1 MTGRAGQAG
10 RPGRAGRPSFT
21 DVLGQRLL
29 VCDGAMGTMLHAAG
43 CALDRALPE
52 VSLSDPK
59 LVAAI
64 HESYISAGADVI
76 QTNTFGAN
84 RLWLAG
90 HGYPDQVEEIN
101 RAAVEIAREAAGAG
115 PNAAQAVSWR
125 RGPASHRAEWRASGT
140 TKRSAREGGHDASER
155 SGREVFVAGS
165 VSPAVTARQRRQ
177 VGAAER
183 QEVLAEQIRSLAAA
197 GVDLLI
203 LETYGYL
210 DELAEAVTVASGVC
224 DVPIVAQATF
234 ADDGR
239 TLGGETPHEVASVL
253 GELPVVMLGT
263 NCTIGPQRMLAVV
276 ESLVRYAALPVS
288 AQPNAGQPRKVGH
301 RRFEF
306 SIDPS
311 YFARY
316 LRRFAEAG
324 AAMVGGCCGTTP
336 THIEAAVADVSG
348 LPVPGMRVSTRPRSP
363 RPGPGQAGPGEP
375 GPGEGTGGASTA
387 TGLLAARLATRD
399 FVVAAE
405 IPAPDG
411 SAAVGGTAT
420 ETVTALREQ
429 GLDLFAVTS
438 PENPRAH
445 RDSLGMAVH
454 LQAHGGV
461 ETIVTMTT
469 WDKTIMTLQADLL
482 GAHALGIRS
491 VICETG
497 NPPVLGDYPAVDG
510 IWEVDSLGLV
520 ALLAGLNAGRDLD
533 GLPLTTKTSFCIG
546 ARVNPGAPDA
556 GAEFE
561 RAGAELAAGA
571 HFLVTRP
578 LYELDSLRQ
587 LTAVLA
593 GTRVPV
599 LACIAP
605 LRSFEEADYLAHE
618 VPEVSMPAATLRAM
632 ERAGRA
638 AARAT
643 GLHLAADL
651 LAEARPLVDGVVLTV
666 PEGDAAALGP
676 LLAVLA

>member
-1 MTGRAGQAG
+1 MTGL
-10 RPGRAGRPSFT
+10 T
-21 DVLGQRLL
+21 DLLGQRLL

-64 HESYISAGADVI
+64 HESYVSAGADVI

-101 RAAVEIAREAAGAG
+101 RAAVAIAREM
-115 PNAAQAVSWR
+115 
-125 RGPASHRAEWRASGT
+125 
-140 TKRSAREGGHDASER
+140 SER
-155 SGREVFVAGS
+155 SGRQVFVAGS

-177 VGAAER
+177 AGAADR
-183 QEVLAEQIRSLAAA
+183 KDVLAEQVGALAAA

-203 LETYGYL
+203 LETFGYL
-210 DELAEAVTVASGVC
+210 DELAEAVAVASEVC
-224 DVPIVAQATF
+224 GAPIVAQATF

-253 GELPVVMLGT
+253 SELPIVMLGT
-263 NCTIGPQRMLAVV
+263 NCTTGPQRMLSVV
-276 ESLVRYAALPVS
+276 ESLVRYSALPVS

-301 RRFEF
+301 RRIEF

-336 THIEAAVADVSG
+336 THIEAAAANVSD
-348 LPVPGMRVSTRPRSP
+348 LPAPGPRAGARSRSP
-363 RPGPGQAGPGEP
+363 RRVSGQAGE
-375 GPGEGTGGASTA
+375 A
-387 TGLLAARLATRD
+387 TGILATRLAAGD

-411 SAAVGGTAT
+411 GAAGPPA
-420 ETVTALREQ
+420 ETVTTLRGR

-445 RDSLGMAVH
+445 RDSLGMAVQ

-510 IWEVDSLGLV
+510 IWEVDSLSLV

-533 GLPLTTKTSFCIG
+533 GLPLTTTTSFCIG
-546 ARVNPGAPDA
+546 TRVNPGAQDPA
-556 GAEFE
+556 AEIE
-561 RAGAELAAGA
+561 RARGEVAAGA

-578 LYELDSLRQ
+578 LYGLAGLRHMI
-587 LTAVLA
+587 AALA
-593 GTRVPV
+593 GTKVPV
-599 LACIAP
+599 LLSVAP

-618 VPEVSMPAATLRAM
+618 VPEVTMPAATLRAM
-632 ERAGRA
+632 ERAGPA

-643 GLHLAADL
+643 GLGLAADL
-651 LAEARPLVDGVVLTV
+651 LREARPLVEGVLLTA
-666 PEGDAAALGP
+666 PEGDAATLGP
-676 LLAVLA
+676 LLAALA

>member
-1 MTGRAGQAG
+1 MTGGAR
-10 RPGRAGRPSFT
+10 FT
-21 DVLGQRLL
+21 DALGQRLI

-101 RAAVEIAREAAGAG
+101 RAAVGIAREM
-115 PNAAQAVSWR
+115 
-125 RGPASHRAEWRASGT
+125 
-140 TKRSAREGGHDASER
+140 SER
-155 SGREVFVAGS
+155 SGREIFVAGS

-183 QEVLAEQIRSLAAA
+183 QDVIAEQIRSLAA
-197 GVDLLI
+197 GVDLII
-203 LETYGYL
+203 LETFGYL
-210 DELAEAVTVASGVC
+210 DELAEAVTAASGVC
-224 DVPIVAQATF
+224 DLPIVAQATF

-239 TLGGETPHEVASVL
+239 TLGGETPHEVATVL
-253 GELPVVMLGT
+253 GELPIVMLGT

-276 ESLVRYAALPVS
+276 ESLVRYSTLPVS

-306 SIDPS
+306 SIDAT

-336 THIEAAVADVSG
+336 THIEAAAANVSD
-348 LPVPGMRVSTRPRSP
+348 LPVPGPRASTRPRPP
-363 RPGPGQAGPGEP
+363 RPARAAPGA
-375 GPGEGTGGASTA
+375 GGASTG
-387 TGLLAARLATRD
+387 TGILAGRLAARD

-411 SAAVGGTAT
+411 GAIPA
-420 ETVTALREQ
+420 ETVTALRGQ
-429 GLDLFAVTS
+429 GLDLFTVTS

-445 RDSLGMAVH
+445 RDSLGMAVQ
-454 LQAHGGV
+454 LQAQGGV

-497 NPPVLGDYPAVDG
+497 SPPVLGDYPAVDG
-510 IWEVDSLGLV
+510 IWEVDSPGLV

-546 ARVNPGAPDA
+546 SRVNPGAPDA
-556 GAEFE
+556 GAELE
-561 RAGAELAAGA
+561 RVRAEVEAGA

-578 LYELDSLRQ
+578 LYELDSLRHM
-587 LTAVLA
+587 TAALGA
-593 GTRVPV
+593 DGAKGAQVPV
-599 LACIAP
+599 LACITP

-618 VPEVSMPAATLRAM
+618 VPDVTMPVATLRAM
-632 ERAGRA
+632 ERAGQA

-643 GLHLAADL
+643 GLRLAADL
-651 LAEARPLVDGVVLTV
+651 LAEARPLVGGVVLTIH
-666 PEGDAAALGP
+666 EGDVAALGP

>member
-1 MTGRAGQAG
+1 MTGRMG
-10 RPGRAGRPSFT
+10 FT
-21 DVLGQRLL
+21 DALGQRLI

-52 VSLSDPK
+52 VNLSDPK

-101 RAAVEIAREAAGAG
+101 RAAVGIAREM
-115 PNAAQAVSWR
+115 
-125 RGPASHRAEWRASGT
+125 
-140 TKRSAREGGHDASER
+140 SER

-183 QEVLAEQIRSLAAA
+183 QDVIAEQIRSLAAA
-197 GVDLLI
+197 GIDLII
-203 LETYGYL
+203 LETFGYL
-210 DELAEAVTVASGVC
+210 DELAEAVTAASGAC
-224 DVPIVAQATF
+224 DLPIVAQATF

-239 TLGGETPHEVASVL
+239 TLGGETPHEVATVL
-253 GELPVVMLGT
+253 GGLPIVMLGT

-276 ESLVRYAALPVS
+276 ESLVRYSTLPVS

-306 SIDPS
+306 SIDAT

-336 THIEAAVADVSG
+336 THIEAAAANVAD
-348 LPVPGMRVSTRPRSP
+348 LPVPGPRASTRPRPP
-363 RPGPGQAGPGEP
+363 RLAQAGPGEA
-375 GPGEGTGGASTA
+375 GAGEAGAGGAGAGGAGAGGASTG
-387 TGLLAARLATRD
+387 TGILAARLAARD

-411 SAAVGGTAT
+411 GAIPA
-420 ETVTALREQ
+420 ETVTALRGQ
-429 GLDLFAVTS
+429 GLDLLTVTS

-445 RDSLGMAVH
+445 RDSLGMAVQ
-454 LQAHGGV
+454 LQAQGGV

-497 NPPVLGDYPAVDG
+497 SPPVLGDYPAVDG

-546 ARVNPGAPDA
+546 SRVNPGAPDA
-556 GAEFE
+556 GAELE
-561 RAGAELAAGA
+561 RARAEVAAGA

-578 LYELDSLRQ
+578 LYELDSLRRM
-587 LTAVLA
+587 TFP
-593 GTRVPV
+593 VPV
-599 LACIAP
+599 LACITP

-618 VPEVSMPAATLRAM
+618 VPDVTVPAATLRAM
-632 ERAGRA
+632 EGAGQA

-643 GLHLAADL
+643 GLRLAADL
-651 LAEARPLVDGVVLTV
+651 LAEARPLADGVVLTM
-666 PEGDAAALGP
+666 PGGDAATLGP

>member
-1 MTGRAGQAG
+1 MTGGAR
-10 RPGRAGRPSFT
+10 FT
-21 DVLGQRLL
+21 GALGQRLI

-52 VSLSDPK
+52 VNLSDPK

-101 RAAVEIAREAAGAG
+101 RAAVGIAREM
-115 PNAAQAVSWR
+115 
-125 RGPASHRAEWRASGT
+125 
-140 TKRSAREGGHDASER
+140 SER

-183 QEVLAEQIRSLAAA
+183 QDVIAEQIRSLAA
-197 GVDLLI
+197 GVDLII
-203 LETYGYL
+203 LETFGYL
-210 DELAEAVTVASGVC
+210 DELAEAVTAASGVC
-224 DVPIVAQATF
+224 DLPIVAQATF

-239 TLGGETPHEVASVL
+239 TLGGETPHEVATVL
-253 GELPVVMLGT
+253 GELPIVMLGT

-276 ESLVRYAALPVS
+276 ESLVRYSALPVS

-306 SIDPS
+306 SIDAT

-336 THIEAAVADVSG
+336 THIEAAAANVSD
-348 LPVPGMRVSTRPRSP
+348 LPVPGPRASTRPRPP
-363 RPGPGQAGPGEP
+363 RPARAGPG
-375 GPGEGTGGASTA
+375 GAGAGGASTG
-387 TGLLAARLATRD
+387 TGILAARLAARD

-411 SAAVGGTAT
+411 GAIPA
-420 ETVTALREQ
+420 ETVTALRGQ
-429 GLDLFAVTS
+429 GLDLFTVTS

-445 RDSLGMAVH
+445 RDSLGMAVQ
-454 LQAHGGV
+454 LQAQGGA

-497 NPPVLGDYPAVDG
+497 SPPVLGDYPAVDG
-510 IWEVDSLGLV
+510 IWEVDSPGLV

-546 ARVNPGAPDA
+546 SRVNPGAPDA
-556 GAEFE
+556 GAELE
-561 RAGAELAAGA
+561 RVRAEAAAGA

-578 LYELDSLRQ
+578 LYELDSLRHM
-587 LTAVLA
+587 TAALGA
-593 GTRVPV
+593 GGAQGARVPV
-599 LACIAP
+599 LACFTP

-618 VPEVSMPAATLRAM
+618 VPDVNMPAATLRAM
-632 ERAGRA
+632 ECAGQA

-643 GLHLAADL
+643 GLRLAADL
-651 LAEARPLVDGVVLTV
+651 LAEARPLVGGVVLTIH
-666 PEGDAAALGP
+666 EGDVAALGP

>member
-1 MTGRAGQAG
+1 MTGLAG
-10 RPGRAGRPSFT
+10 FT

-59 LVAAI
+59 LVATI
-64 HESYISAGADVI
+64 HESYVSAGADVI

-90 HGYPDQVEEIN
+90 HGYADQVEEIN
-101 RAAVEIAREAAGAG
+101 RAAAGIAREM
-115 PNAAQAVSWR
+115 
-125 RGPASHRAEWRASGT
+125 
-140 TKRSAREGGHDASER
+140 SER
-155 SGREVFVAGS
+155 SGRGVFVAGS
-165 VSPAVTARQRRQ
+165 VSPAVRARQRRQ

-183 QEVLAEQIRSLAAA
+183 QDVIAEQVSALAAA

-203 LETYGYL
+203 LETFGYL
-210 DELAEAVTVASGVC
+210 DELAEAVAVAGDVC
-224 DVPIVAQATF
+224 DLPVVAQATF
-234 ADDGR
+234 AEDGR

-253 GELPVVMLGT
+253 GELPVVMLGA
-263 NCTIGPQRMLAVV
+263 NCTTGPQRMLGVV
-276 ESLVRYAALPVS
+276 ESLVRYSALPVS

-306 SIDPS
+306 SIDAT

-336 THIEAAVADVSG
+336 THIEAAVANVSD
-348 LPVPGMRVSTRPRSP
+348 LPVPGVRAGARPRSA
-363 RPGPGQAGPGEP
+363 QAGPGQP
-375 GPGEGTGGASTA
+375 GRGETGAGEASMGTGI
-387 TGLLAARLATRD
+387 LAARLAAGD

-411 SAAVGGTAT
+411 GTIPA
-420 ETVTALREQ
+420 ETVTTLRAH

-445 RDSLGMAVH
+445 RDSLGMSVQ
-454 LQAHGGV
+454 LQAQGGA

-497 NPPVLGDYPAVDG
+497 SPPVLGDYPAVDG

-533 GLPLTTKTSFCIG
+533 GLPLATTTSFCIG
-546 ARVNPGAPDA
+546 SRVSPGAPDA
-556 GAEFE
+556 GAELE
-561 RAGAELAAGA
+561 RVRAEVAAGA
-571 HFLVTRP
+571 HFLITRP

-587 LTAVLA
+587 MTAALA
-593 GTRVPV
+593 ADGAKGTRVPV
-599 LACIAP
+599 LASVAP
-605 LRSFEEADYLAHE
+605 LRSFEDADYLAHE
-618 VPEVSMPAATLRAM
+618 VPEVHIPPATLRAM
-632 ERAGRA
+632 ERAGPA

-643 GLHLAADL
+643 GLRLAADL
-651 LAEARPLVDGVVLTV
+651 LAQARPLVDGVVLTT
-666 PEGDAAALGP
+666 PEGDVAALGP
-676 LLAVLA
+676 LLAALG

>member
-1 MTGRAGQAG
+1 MTGRA
-10 RPGRAGRPSFT
+10 RFT
-21 DVLGQRLL
+21 DVLGQRLI

-64 HESYISAGADVI
+64 HESYVSAGADVI

-101 RAAVEIAREAAGAG
+101 RAAAGIAREM
-115 PNAAQAVSWR
+115 
-125 RGPASHRAEWRASGT
+125 
-140 TKRSAREGGHDASER
+140 SER

-183 QEVLAEQIRSLAAA
+183 QDVLAEQVGALAAA
-197 GVDLLI
+197 GVDLII
-203 LETYGYL
+203 LETFGYL
-210 DELAEAVTVASGVC
+210 DELAEAVAVASGAC
-224 DVPIVAQATF
+224 DLPIVAQATF

-239 TLGGETPHEVASVL
+239 TLGGETPHEVATVL

-276 ESLVRYAALPVS
+276 ESLVQYSALPVS

-306 SIDPS
+306 SIDAT

-336 THIEAAVADVSG
+336 THIEAAAANLSD
-348 LPVPGMRVSTRPRSP
+348 LPVPGPRASTRPRPP
-363 RPGPGQAGPGEP
+363 RPATGRAAPGEA
-375 GPGEGTGGASTA
+375 GTGGVSTG
-387 TGLLAARLATRD
+387 TGILAARLAARD

-411 SAAVGGTAT
+411 GAIPA
-420 ETVTALREQ
+420 ETVTALRGQ
-429 GLDLFAVTS
+429 GLDLFTVTS

-445 RDSLGMAVH
+445 RDSLGMAVQ
-454 LQAHGGV
+454 LQAQGGV

-497 NPPVLGDYPAVDG
+497 SPPVLGDYPAVDG

-546 ARVNPGAPDA
+546 SRVNPGAPDA
-556 GAEFE
+556 
-561 RAGAELAAGA
+561 RAELERVRAEVAAGA
-571 HFLVTRP
+571 HFLITRP
-578 LYELDSLRQ
+578 LYELDSLRRM
-587 LTAVLA
+587 TAEA
-593 GTRVPV
+593 RVPV
-599 LACIAP
+599 LACITP

-618 VPEVSMPAATLRAM
+618 VPDVNVPAATLRAM
-632 ERAGRA
+632 ERAGPA

-643 GLHLAADL
+643 GLRLAADL
-651 LAEARPLVDGVVLTV
+651 LAEARPLAGGVVLTT
-666 PEGDAAALGP
+666 PEGDAAALAP

>member
-1 MTGRAGQAG
+1 MTGRA
-10 RPGRAGRPSFT
+10 RFT
-21 DVLGQRLL
+21 DVLGQRLI

-43 CALDRALPE
+43 SALDRALPE

-64 HESYISAGADVI
+64 HESYVSAGADVI

-101 RAAVEIAREAAGAG
+101 RAAVGIAREM
-115 PNAAQAVSWR
+115 
-125 RGPASHRAEWRASGT
+125 
-140 TKRSAREGGHDASER
+140 SER

-183 QEVLAEQIRSLAAA
+183 RDVLAEQVGALAAA
-197 GVDLLI
+197 GVDLII
-203 LETYGYL
+203 LETFGYL
-210 DELAEAVTVASGVC
+210 DELAEAVAAASGVC
-224 DVPIVAQATF
+224 DLPIVAQATF

-276 ESLVRYAALPVS
+276 ESLVRYSTVPVS

-306 SIDPS
+306 SIDAS

-336 THIEAAVADVSG
+336 THVEAAAANLSD
-348 LPVPGMRVSTRPRSP
+348 LPVPGPRASTRPRP
-363 RPGPGQAGPGEP
+363 ARAARTGPGEAGAAGPGT
-375 GPGEGTGGASTA
+375 GTGI
-387 TGLLAARLATRD
+387 LAARLAARD
-399 FVVAAE
+399 FVVAAG

-411 SAAVGGTAT
+411 GAIPA
-420 ETVTALREQ
+420 ETVTALLGQ
-429 GLDLFAVTS
+429 GLDLFTVTS

-445 RDSLGMAVH
+445 RDSVGMAVQ
-454 LQAHGGV
+454 LQAQGGV

-497 NPPVLGDYPAVDG
+497 SPPVLGDYPAVDG

-546 ARVNPGAPDA
+546 SRVNPGAPDA
-556 GAEFE
+556 GAELDRV
-561 RAGAELAAGA
+561 RAEVAAGA

-578 LYELDSLRQ
+578 LYELDSLRRM
-587 LTAVLA
+587 TAGV
-593 GTRVPV
+593 RVPV
-599 LACIAP
+599 LACITP

-618 VPEVSMPAATLRAM
+618 VPDVNVPAGMLRAM
-632 ERAGRA
+632 ERAGPA

-643 GLHLAADL
+643 GLRLAADL
-651 LAEARPLVDGVVLTV
+651 LAEARPLADGVVLTT
-666 PEGDAAALGP
+666 PEGDAAALVP

>member
-1 MTGRAGQAG
+1 MTGRMG
-10 RPGRAGRPSFT
+10 FT
-21 DVLGQRLL
+21 DALGQRLI

-52 VSLSDPK
+52 VNLSDPK

-101 RAAVEIAREAAGAG
+101 RAAVGIAREM
-115 PNAAQAVSWR
+115 
-125 RGPASHRAEWRASGT
+125 
-140 TKRSAREGGHDASER
+140 SER

-183 QEVLAEQIRSLAAA
+183 QDVIAEQIRSLAAA
-197 GVDLLI
+197 GIDLII
-203 LETYGYL
+203 LETFGYL
-210 DELAEAVTVASGVC
+210 DELAEAVTAASGAC
-224 DVPIVAQATF
+224 DLPIVAQATF

-239 TLGGETPHEVASVL
+239 TLGGETPHEVATVL
-253 GELPVVMLGT
+253 GGLPIVMLGT

-276 ESLVRYAALPVS
+276 ESLVRYSTLPVS

-306 SIDPS
+306 SIDAT

-336 THIEAAVADVSG
+336 THIEAAAANVAD
-348 LPVPGMRVSTRPRSP
+348 LPVPGPRASTRPRPP
-363 RPGPGQAGPGEP
+363 RLAQAGPGEA
-375 GPGEGTGGASTA
+375 GAGEAGAGGAGAGGASTG
-387 TGLLAARLATRD
+387 TGILAARLAARD

-411 SAAVGGTAT
+411 GAIPA
-420 ETVTALREQ
+420 ETVTALRGQ
-429 GLDLFAVTS
+429 GLDLLTVTS

-445 RDSLGMAVH
+445 RDSLGMAVQ
-454 LQAHGGV
+454 LQAQGGV

-497 NPPVLGDYPAVDG
+497 SPPVLGDYPAVDG

-533 GLPLTTKTSFCIG
+533 GLPLTMKTSFCIG
-546 ARVNPGAPDA
+546 SRVNPGAPDA
-556 GAEFE
+556 GAELE
-561 RAGAELAAGA
+561 RARAEVAAGA

-578 LYELDSLRQ
+578 LYELDSLRRM
-587 LTAVLA
+587 TFP
-593 GTRVPV
+593 VPV
-599 LACIAP
+599 LACITP

-618 VPEVSMPAATLRAM
+618 VPDVTVPAATLRAM
-632 ERAGRA
+632 EGAGQA

-643 GLHLAADL
+643 GLRLAADL
-651 LAEARPLVDGVVLTV
+651 LAEARPLADGVVLTM
-666 PEGDAAALGP
+666 PGGDAATLGP

>member
-1 MTGRAGQAG
+1 MTGRA
-10 RPGRAGRPSFT
+10 RFT
-21 DVLGQRLL
+21 DLLGQRLI

-52 VSLSDPK
+52 VNLSDPK

-64 HESYISAGADVI
+64 HESYVSAGADVI

-101 RAAVEIAREAAGAG
+101 RAAVGIAREM
-115 PNAAQAVSWR
+115 
-125 RGPASHRAEWRASGT
+125 
-140 TKRSAREGGHDASER
+140 SER

-183 QEVLAEQIRSLAAA
+183 KDVLAEQIRSLAAA

-203 LETYGYL
+203 LETFGYL
-210 DELAEAVTVASGVC
+210 DELAEAVTVAAGAC

-253 GELPVVMLGT
+253 GGLPVVMLGT
-263 NCTIGPQRMLAVV
+263 NCTIGPQRMLAVM
-276 ESLVRYAALPVS
+276 ESLVRYSALPVS

-306 SIDPS
+306 SIDAT

-336 THIEAAVADVSG
+336 THIEAAAANVSD
-348 LPVPGMRVSTRPRSP
+348 LPVPGPPAGARPRSS
-363 RPGPGQAGPGEP
+363 RTARAGPRGAGAGEA
-375 GPGEGTGGASTA
+375 GTG
-387 TGLLAARLATRD
+387 TGILAARLAARD

-411 SAAVGGTAT
+411 GAIPAETA
-420 ETVTALREQ
+420 TALRGR
-429 GLDLFAVTS
+429 GLDLFTVTS

-445 RDSLGMAVH
+445 RDSLGMAVQ
-454 LQAHGGV
+454 LQAQGGV

-491 VICETG
+491 IICETG
-497 NPPVLGDYPAVDG
+497 SPPVLGDYPAVDG

-520 ALLAGLNAGRDLD
+520 ALLAGLNTGRDLD

-546 ARVNPGAPDA
+546 TRVNAGAPDA
-556 GAEFE
+556 AAETE
-561 RAGAELAAGA
+561 RVRAEVTAGA

-578 LYELDSLRQ
+578 LYEVDSLRRM
-587 LTAVLA
+587 TAVLA
-593 GTRVPV
+593 DTRVPV
-599 LACIAP
+599 LACVTP
-605 LRSFEEADYLAHE
+605 LGGFEEADYLAHE
-618 VPEVSMPAATLRAM
+618 VPDVTVPAAALRAM
-632 ERAGRA
+632 ERAGPA

-643 GLHLAADL
+643 GLRLAADL
-651 LAEARPLVDGVVLTV
+651 LAEARPLADGVVLTA
-666 PEGDAAALGP
+666 PGGDAAALAP

>member
-1 MTGRAGQAG
+1 MTG
-10 RPGRAGRPSFT
+10 FT

-52 VSLSDPK
+52 VNLSDPK

-101 RAAVEIAREAAGAG
+101 WAAVGIAREM
-115 PNAAQAVSWR
+115 
-125 RGPASHRAEWRASGT
+125 
-140 TKRSAREGGHDASER
+140 SER
-155 SGREVFVAGS
+155 SGREVLVAGS

-177 VGAAER
+177 IGAAER
-183 QEVLAEQIRSLAAA
+183 KDVIAEQVRSLAAA
-197 GVDLLI
+197 GVDLLV
-203 LETYGYL
+203 LETFGYL
-210 DELAEAVTVASGVC
+210 DELAEAVAVAGGLC
-224 DVPIVAQATF
+224 GVPIVAQATF

-263 NCTIGPQRMLAVV
+263 NCTIGPQRMLGVI

-306 SIDPS
+306 SIDAT

-336 THIEAAVADVSG
+336 THIEAAVANVSD
-348 LPVPGMRVSTRPRSP
+348 LPVPGVRASMRPRSP
-363 RPGPGQAGPGEP
+363 RPAAGQATE
-375 GPGEGTGGASTA
+375 A
-387 TGLLAARLATRD
+387 TGILAARLAARD

-411 SAAVGGTAT
+411 GAVPA
-420 ETVTALREQ
+420 ETVAALRGQ

-438 PENPRAH
+438 PENPRTH

-461 ETIVTMTT
+461 EAIVTMTT

-482 GAHALGIRS
+482 GAHALGIRG
-491 VICETG
+491 VVCETG
-497 NPPVLGDYPAVDG
+497 SPPVLGDYPAVDG

-546 ARVNPGAPDA
+546 TRVNPGAPDA
-556 GAEFE
+556 GTEFE
-561 RAGAELAAGA
+561 RVRAEVAAGA
-571 HFLVTRP
+571 HFLLTRP
-578 LYELDSLRQ
+578 LYELDSLRSM
-587 LTAVLA
+587 AAALA
-593 GTRVPV
+593 GTPVPV
-599 LACIAP
+599 LASVAP
-605 LRSFEEADYLAHE
+605 LRSFEDADYLAHE
-618 VPEVSMPAATLRAM
+618 VPEVNMPAATLRAM

-643 GLHLAADL
+643 GLQLAADL
-651 LAEARPLVDGVVLTV
+651 LAEARPLVGGVVLH
-666 PEGDAAALGP
+666 PPDGDVAALGP
-676 LLAVLA
+676 LLAALR

>member
-1 MTGRAGQAG
+1 MTGRA
-10 RPGRAGRPSFT
+10 RFT
-21 DVLGQRLL
+21 DVLGRRLI

-64 HESYISAGADVI
+64 HESYVSAGADVI

-101 RAAVEIAREAAGAG
+101 RAAAGIAQEM
-115 PNAAQAVSWR
+115 
-125 RGPASHRAEWRASGT
+125 
-140 TKRSAREGGHDASER
+140 SER
-155 SGREVFVAGS
+155 SGRGVFVAGS
-165 VSPAVTARQRRQ
+165 VSPAVTAWQRRQ

-183 QEVLAEQIRSLAAA
+183 QDVLAEQVAALAAA
-197 GVDLLI
+197 GVDLII
-203 LETYGYL
+203 LETFGYL
-210 DELAEAVTVASGVC
+210 NELAEAVAAASGVC
-224 DVPIVAQATF
+224 DLPIVAQATF

-276 ESLVRYAALPVS
+276 ESLVRYSTLPVS
-288 AQPNAGQPRKVGH
+288 ALPNAGQPQKVGH

-306 SIDPS
+306 SIDAT

-336 THIEAAVADVSG
+336 THIEAAVANLSD
-348 LPVPGMRVSTRPRSP
+348 LPAPGPRASTRPRP
-363 RPGPGQAGPGEP
+363 ARPARPGPGEAVAGGPG
-375 GPGEGTGGASTA
+375 TGI
-387 TGLLAARLATRD
+387 LAARLAARD

-411 SAAVGGTAT
+411 GAIPA
-420 ETVTALREQ
+420 ETVTALRGQ
-429 GLDLFAVTS
+429 GLDLFTVTS

-445 RDSLGMAVH
+445 RDSIGMAVQ
-454 LQAHGGV
+454 LQAQGGGV

-497 NPPVLGDYPAVDG
+497 
-510 IWEVDSLGLV
+510 
-520 ALLAGLNAGRDLD
+520 
-533 GLPLTTKTSFCIG
+533 
-546 ARVNPGAPDA
+546 
-556 GAEFE
+556 
-561 RAGAELAAGA
+561 
-571 HFLVTRP
+571 
-578 LYELDSLRQ
+578 
-587 LTAVLA
+587 
-593 GTRVPV
+593 
-599 LACIAP
+599 
-605 LRSFEEADYLAHE
+605 
-618 VPEVSMPAATLRAM
+618 
-632 ERAGRA
+632 
-638 AARAT
+638 
-643 GLHLAADL
+643 
-651 LAEARPLVDGVVLTV
+651 
-666 PEGDAAALGP
+666 
-676 LLAVLA
+676 

>member
-1 MTGRAGQAG
+1 MTGGAR
-10 RPGRAGRPSFT
+10 FT
-21 DVLGQRLL
+21 DALGQRLI

-101 RAAVEIAREAAGAG
+101 RAAVGIAREM
-115 PNAAQAVSWR
+115 
-125 RGPASHRAEWRASGT
+125 
-140 TKRSAREGGHDASER
+140 SER
-155 SGREVFVAGS
+155 SGREIFVAGS

-183 QEVLAEQIRSLAAA
+183 QDVIAEQIRSLAA
-197 GVDLLI
+197 GVDLII
-203 LETYGYL
+203 LETFGYL
-210 DELAEAVTVASGVC
+210 DELAEAVTAASGVC
-224 DVPIVAQATF
+224 DLPIVAQATF

-239 TLGGETPHEVASVL
+239 TLGGETPHEVATVL
-253 GELPVVMLGT
+253 GELPIVMLGT

-276 ESLVRYAALPVS
+276 ESLVRYSTLPVS

-306 SIDPS
+306 SIDAT

-336 THIEAAVADVSG
+336 THIEAAAANVSD
-348 LPVPGMRVSTRPRSP
+348 LPVPGPRASTRPRPP
-363 RPGPGQAGPGEP
+363 RPARAAPGA
-375 GPGEGTGGASTA
+375 GGASTG
-387 TGLLAARLATRD
+387 TGILAGRLAARD

-411 SAAVGGTAT
+411 GAIPA
-420 ETVTALREQ
+420 ETVTALRGQ
-429 GLDLFAVTS
+429 GLDLFTVTS

-445 RDSLGMAVH
+445 RDSLGMAVQ
-454 LQAHGGV
+454 LQAQGGV

-497 NPPVLGDYPAVDG
+497 SPPVLGDYPAVDG
-510 IWEVDSLGLV
+510 IWEVDSPGLV

-546 ARVNPGAPDA
+546 SRVNPGAPDA
-556 GAEFE
+556 GAELE
-561 RAGAELAAGA
+561 RVRAEVAAGA

-578 LYELDSLRQ
+578 LYELDSLRHM
-587 LTAVLA
+587 TAALGA
-593 GTRVPV
+593 GGAKGARVPV
-599 LACIAP
+599 LACITP

-618 VPEVSMPAATLRAM
+618 VPDVNMPAATLRAM
-632 ERAGRA
+632 ESAGQA

-643 GLHLAADL
+643 GLRLAADL
-651 LAEARPLVDGVVLTV
+651 LAEARPLVGGVVLTMH
-666 PEGDAAALGP
+666 EGDVAALGP

>member
-1 MTGRAGQAG
+1 MTGRA
-10 RPGRAGRPSFT
+10 RFT
-21 DVLGQRLL
+21 DVLGQRLI

-52 VSLSDPK
+52 VNLSDPK

-90 HGYPDQVEEIN
+90 HGYHDQVEEIN
-101 RAAVEIAREAAGAG
+101 RAAVGIAREM
-115 PNAAQAVSWR
+115 
-125 RGPASHRAEWRASGT
+125 
-140 TKRSAREGGHDASER
+140 SER
-155 SGREVFVAGS
+155 SGREIFVAGS

-183 QEVLAEQIRSLAAA
+183 QDVIAEQIRSLAA
-197 GVDLLI
+197 GVDLII
-203 LETYGYL
+203 LETFGYL
-210 DELAEAVTVASGVC
+210 DELAEAVTAASGVC
-224 DVPIVAQATF
+224 DLPIVAQATF

-239 TLGGETPHEVASVL
+239 TLGGETPHEVATVL
-253 GELPVVMLGT
+253 GELPIVMLGT
-263 NCTIGPQRMLAVV
+263 NCTTGPQRMLAVV
-276 ESLVRYAALPVS
+276 ESLVRYSTLPVS

-301 RRFEF
+301 RQFEF
-306 SIDPS
+306 SIDAT

-336 THIEAAVADVSG
+336 THIEAAAANISD
-348 LPVPGMRVSTRPRSP
+348 LPVPGPRAGTRPRP
-363 RPGPGQAGPGEP
+363 PRPARPGPGA
-375 GPGEGTGGASTA
+375 GGASTG
-387 TGLLAARLATRD
+387 TGILAARLAARD

-411 SAAVGGTAT
+411 GAIPA
-420 ETVTALREQ
+420 ETVTALRGQ
-429 GLDLFAVTS
+429 GLDLFTVTS

-445 RDSLGMAVH
+445 RDSLGMAVQ
-454 LQAHGGV
+454 LQAQGGA

-497 NPPVLGDYPAVDG
+497 SPPVLGDYPAVDG
-510 IWEVDSLGLV
+510 IWEVDSPGLV

-546 ARVNPGAPDA
+546 SRVNPGAPDA
-556 GAEFE
+556 GAELE
-561 RAGAELAAGA
+561 RVRAEVAAGA

-578 LYELDSLRQ
+578 LYELDSLRHM
-587 LTAVLA
+587 TAALGA
-593 GTRVPV
+593 DGARRARVPV
-599 LACIAP
+599 LACITP

-618 VPEVSMPAATLRAM
+618 VPDVKMPAATLRAM
-632 ERAGRA
+632 ECAGQA

-643 GLHLAADL
+643 GLRLAADL
-651 LAEARPLVDGVVLTV
+651 LAEARPLVGGVVLTMH
-666 PEGDAAALGP
+666 EGDVAALGP

>member
-1 MTGRAGQAG
+1 MTGRA
-10 RPGRAGRPSFT
+10 RFT
-21 DVLGQRLL
+21 DVLGQRLI

-64 HESYISAGADVI
+64 HESYVSAGVDVI

-101 RAAVEIAREAAGAG
+101 RAAVGIAREM
-115 PNAAQAVSWR
+115 
-125 RGPASHRAEWRASGT
+125 
-140 TKRSAREGGHDASER
+140 SER

-183 QEVLAEQIRSLAAA
+183 RDVLAEQVGALAAA
-197 GVDLLI
+197 GVDLII
-203 LETYGYL
+203 LETFGYL
-210 DELAEAVTVASGVC
+210 DELAEAVAAASGVC
-224 DVPIVAQATF
+224 DLPIVAQATF

-276 ESLVRYAALPVS
+276 ESLVRYSTVPVS

-306 SIDPS
+306 SIDAS

-336 THIEAAVADVSG
+336 THVEAAAANLSD
-348 LPVPGMRVSTRPRSP
+348 LPVPGPRASTRPRP
-363 RPGPGQAGPGEP
+363 ARAARTGPGEAGAAGPG
-375 GPGEGTGGASTA
+375 TGI
-387 TGLLAARLATRD
+387 LAARLAARD
-399 FVVAAE
+399 FVVAAG

-411 SAAVGGTAT
+411 GAIPA
-420 ETVTALREQ
+420 ETVTALRGQ
-429 GLDLFAVTS
+429 GLDLFTVTS

-445 RDSLGMAVH
+445 RDSVGMAVQ
-454 LQAHGGV
+454 LQAQGGV

-497 NPPVLGDYPAVDG
+497 SPPVLGDYPAVDG

-546 ARVNPGAPDA
+546 SRVNPGAPDA
-556 GAEFE
+556 GAELDRV
-561 RAGAELAAGA
+561 RAEVAAGA

-578 LYELDSLRQ
+578 LYELDSLRRM
-587 LTAVLA
+587 TAGV
-593 GTRVPV
+593 RVPV
-599 LACIAP
+599 LACITP

-618 VPEVSMPAATLRAM
+618 VPDVNVPAGMLRAM
-632 ERAGRA
+632 ERAGPA

-643 GLHLAADL
+643 GLRLAADL
-651 LAEARPLVDGVVLTV
+651 LAEARPLADGVVLTT
-666 PEGDAAALGP
+666 PEGDAAALAP

>member
-1 MTGRAGQAG
+1 MTGPAG
-10 RPGRAGRPSFT
+10 FT
-21 DVLGQRLL
+21 SVLGQRLL

-59 LVAAI
+59 LVATI
-64 HESYISAGADVI
+64 HESYVSAGADVI

-101 RAAVEIAREAAGAG
+101 RAAVSIAREMA
-115 PNAAQAVSWR
+115 
-125 RGPASHRAEWRASGT
+125 
-140 TKRSAREGGHDASER
+140 ER

-177 VGAAER
+177 AGAAER
-183 QEVLAEQIRSLAAA
+183 QDVLAEQIGSLAAA
-197 GVDLLI
+197 GVDVLI
-203 LETYGYL
+203 LETFGYL
-210 DELAEAVTVASGVC
+210 DELAEAVIVASDIC

-234 ADDGR
+234 ADDER

-253 GELPVVMLGT
+253 GDLPIVMLGT

-276 ESLVRYAALPVS
+276 ESLVQYATLPVS

-306 SIDPS
+306 SIDAS

-336 THIEAAVADVSG
+336 THIEAAAADVSG
-348 LPVPGMRVSTRPRSP
+348 LPLPGMRPSTRPRSP
-363 RPGPGQAGPGEP
+363 SPAPGK
-375 GPGEGTGGASTA
+375 ASEA
-387 TGLLAARLATRD
+387 TGILAARLAARD

-411 SAAVGGTAT
+411 GAVPA
-420 ETVTALREQ
+420 ETVTALREH

-454 LQAHGGV
+454 LQADGGV

-491 VICETG
+491 VVCETG

-510 IWEVDSLGLV
+510 IWEVDSPGLV

-533 GLPLTTKTSFCIG
+533 GLALTTKTSFCIG
-546 ARVNPGAPDA
+546 SRVNPGTPEAE
-556 GAEFE
+556 AEFE
-561 RAGAELAAGA
+561 RVRAEVAAGA
-571 HFLVTRP
+571 HFLITRP
-578 LYELDSLRQ
+578 LYELDSLRRM
-587 LTAVLA
+587 AAALA
-593 GTRVPV
+593 ATGLPV
-599 LACIAP
+599 LASIAP
-605 LRSFEEADYLAHE
+605 LRSFEDADYLAHE
-618 VPEVSMPAATLRAM
+618 VPEVNMPAATLRAM
-632 ERAGRA
+632 ERAGGA
-638 AARAT
+638 GPTAARAT
-643 GLHLAADL
+643 GLRLAADL
-651 LAEARPLVDGVVLTV
+651 LAEARPLVEGVVLRM
-666 PEGDAAALGP
+666 PDGDVAALGP
-676 LLAVLA
+676 LLAALA

>member
-1 MTGRAGQAG
+1 VTGRAG
-10 RPGRAGRPSFT
+10 FT
-21 DVLGQRLL
+21 GALGQRLL

-64 HESYISAGADVI
+64 HESYVSAGADVI

-90 HGYPDQVEEIN
+90 HGYPDQVEQIN
-101 RAAVEIAREAAGAG
+101 RAAVEIAREAAG
-115 PNAAQAVSWR
+115 S
-125 RGPASHRAEWRASGT
+125 
-140 TKRSAREGGHDASER
+140 D
-155 SGREVFVAGS
+155 REVFVAGS

-177 VGAAER
+177 AGAAER
-183 QEVLAEQIRSLAAA
+183 QDVLAEQIRSLAAA

-203 LETYGYL
+203 LETFGYL
-210 DELAEAVTVASGVC
+210 DELAEAVAVASDVC

-276 ESLVRYAALPVS
+276 ESLVRYSALPVS
-288 AQPNAGQPRKVGH
+288 ALPNAGQPRKVGH

-306 SIDPS
+306 SIDAS

-336 THIEAAVADVSG
+336 THIEAAVANLSD
-348 LPVPGMRVSTRPRSP
+348 LPVPGPRAGRRARPA
-363 RPGPGQAGPGEP
+363 RPPAGQASG
-375 GPGEGTGGASTA
+375 A
-387 TGLLAARLATRD
+387 TGVLAARLAAGD

-411 SAAVGGTAT
+411 GAADPAAG
-420 ETVTALREQ
+420 TVTALRER
-429 GLDLFAVTS
+429 GLDLLAVTS

-445 RDSLGMAVH
+445 RDSLGMAVQF
-454 LQAHGGV
+454 QAHGGV

-482 GAHALGIRS
+482 GAHALGIRG

-497 NPPVLGDYPAVDG
+497 SPPVLGDYPAVDG
-510 IWEVDSLGLV
+510 IWEVDSLSLV

-546 ARVNPGAPDA
+546 TRVSPGAQDT
-556 GAEFE
+556 GAEIE
-561 RAGAELAAGA
+561 RIRAEVAAGA

-578 LYELDSLRQ
+578 LYELGALRQ
-587 LTAVLA
+587 LTAALGA
-593 GTRVPV
+593 GGAGGTKVPV
-599 LACIAP
+599 LLSVAP

-618 VPEVSMPAATLRAM
+618 VPEVTMPAATLRAM
-632 ERAGRA
+632 ERAGPA
-638 AARAT
+638 AARAA
-643 GLHLAADL
+643 GLGLAADL
-651 LAEARPLVDGVVLTV
+651 LREARPLVDGVILAT
-666 PEGDAAALGP
+666 PEGDVAALGP

>member
-1 MTGRAGQAG
+1 MTGRA
-10 RPGRAGRPSFT
+10 RFT
-21 DVLGQRLL
+21 DVLGQRLI
-29 VCDGAMGTMLHAAG
+29 VCDGALGTMLHAAG

-64 HESYISAGADVI
+64 HESYVSAGVDVI

-101 RAAVEIAREAAGAG
+101 HAAVSIAREMA
-115 PNAAQAVSWR
+115 
-125 RGPASHRAEWRASGT
+125 
-140 TKRSAREGGHDASER
+140 ER

-183 QEVLAEQIRSLAAA
+183 RDVLAEQVGALAAA
-197 GVDLLI
+197 GVDLII
-203 LETYGYL
+203 LETFGYL
-210 DELAEAVTVASGVC
+210 DELAEAVAAASGVC
-224 DVPIVAQATF
+224 DLPIVAQATF

-276 ESLVRYAALPVS
+276 ESLVRYSAVPVS

-306 SIDPS
+306 SIDAS

-336 THIEAAVADVSG
+336 THVEAAAANLSD
-348 LPVPGMRVSTRPRSP
+348 LPVPGPRASTRPRP
-363 RPGPGQAGPGEP
+363 ARAARTGPGEAGAAGPGT
-375 GPGEGTGGASTA
+375 GTGI
-387 TGLLAARLATRD
+387 LAARLAARD
-399 FVVAAE
+399 FVVAAG

-411 SAAVGGTAT
+411 GAIPA
-420 ETVTALREQ
+420 ETVTALRGQ
-429 GLDLFAVTS
+429 GLDLFTVTS

-445 RDSLGMAVH
+445 RDSVGMAVQ
-454 LQAHGGV
+454 LQAQGGV

-497 NPPVLGDYPAVDG
+497 SPPVLGDYPAVDG

-546 ARVNPGAPDA
+546 SRVNPGAPDA
-556 GAEFE
+556 GAELDRV
-561 RAGAELAAGA
+561 RAEVAAGA

-578 LYELDSLRQ
+578 LYELDSLRRM
-587 LTAVLA
+587 TAGV
-593 GTRVPV
+593 RVPV
-599 LACIAP
+599 LACITP

-618 VPEVSMPAATLRAM
+618 VPDVNVPAGMLRAM
-632 ERAGRA
+632 ERAGPA

-643 GLHLAADL
+643 GLRLAADL
-651 LAEARPLVDGVVLTV
+651 LAEARPLADGVVLTT
-666 PEGDAAALGP
+666 PEGDAAALVP

>member
-1 MTGRAGQAG
+1 MTGGAR
-10 RPGRAGRPSFT
+10 FT
-21 DVLGQRLL
+21 DALGQRLI

-64 HESYISAGADVI
+64 HESYVSAGADVI

-90 HGYPDQVEEIN
+90 HGYHDQVEEIN
-101 RAAVEIAREAAGAG
+101 RAAVGIAREM
-115 PNAAQAVSWR
+115 
-125 RGPASHRAEWRASGT
+125 
-140 TKRSAREGGHDASER
+140 SER

-183 QEVLAEQIRSLAAA
+183 QDVIAEQIRSLAA
-197 GVDLLI
+197 GVDLII
-203 LETYGYL
+203 LETFGYL
-210 DELAEAVTVASGVC
+210 DELAEAVTAASGVC
-224 DVPIVAQATF
+224 DLPIVAQATF

-239 TLGGETPHEVASVL
+239 TLGGETPHEVATVL
-253 GELPVVMLGT
+253 GELPIVMLGT

-276 ESLVRYAALPVS
+276 ESLVRYSTLPVS

-306 SIDPS
+306 SIDAT

-336 THIEAAVADVSG
+336 THIEAAAANVSD
-348 LPVPGMRVSTRPRSP
+348 LPVPGPRASARPRPP
-363 RPGPGQAGPGEP
+363 RPAQAGPG
-375 GPGEGTGGASTA
+375 GAGAGGASTG
-387 TGLLAARLATRD
+387 TGILAARLAARD

-411 SAAVGGTAT
+411 GAIPA
-420 ETVTALREQ
+420 ETVTALRGQ
-429 GLDLFAVTS
+429 GLDLFTVTS

-445 RDSLGMAVH
+445 RDSLGMAVQ
-454 LQAHGGV
+454 LQAQGGV

-497 NPPVLGDYPAVDG
+497 SPPVLGDYPAVDG
-510 IWEVDSLGLV
+510 IWEVDSPGLV

-546 ARVNPGAPDA
+546 SRVNPGAPDA
-556 GAEFE
+556 GAELE
-561 RAGAELAAGA
+561 RVRAEVAAGA

-578 LYELDSLRQ
+578 LYELDSLRHM
-587 LTAVLA
+587 TAALGA
-593 GTRVPV
+593 GSAKWARVPV
-599 LACIAP
+599 LACITP

-618 VPEVSMPAATLRAM
+618 VPDVNMPAATLRAM
-632 ERAGRA
+632 ECAGQA

-643 GLHLAADL
+643 GLRLAADL
-651 LAEARPLVDGVVLTV
+651 LAEARPLVGGVVLTMH
-666 PEGDAAALGP
+666 EGDVAALGP

>member
-1 MTGRAGQAG
+1 MTGGAR
-10 RPGRAGRPSFT
+10 FT
-21 DVLGQRLL
+21 DALGQRLI

-52 VSLSDPK
+52 VNLSDPK

-101 RAAVEIAREAAGAG
+101 RAAVGIAREM
-115 PNAAQAVSWR
+115 
-125 RGPASHRAEWRASGT
+125 
-140 TKRSAREGGHDASER
+140 SER

-183 QEVLAEQIRSLAAA
+183 QDVIAEQIRSLAAA
-197 GVDLLI
+197 GVDLII
-203 LETYGYL
+203 LETFGYL
-210 DELAEAVTVASGVC
+210 DELAEAVTAASGVC
-224 DVPIVAQATF
+224 DLPIVAQATF

-239 TLGGETPHEVASVL
+239 TLGGETPHEVATVL
-253 GELPVVMLGT
+253 GELPIVMLGT

-276 ESLVRYAALPVS
+276 ESLVRYSTLPVS

-306 SIDPS
+306 SIDAT

-336 THIEAAVADVSG
+336 THIEAAAANVSD
-348 LPVPGMRVSTRPRSP
+348 LPVPGPRASTRPRPP
-363 RPGPGQAGPGEP
+363 RRARAGPGA
-375 GPGEGTGGASTA
+375 GGASTG
-387 TGLLAARLATRD
+387 TGILAARLAARD

-411 SAAVGGTAT
+411 GAIPA
-420 ETVTALREQ
+420 ETVTALRGQ
-429 GLDLFAVTS
+429 GLDLFTVTS

-445 RDSLGMAVH
+445 RDSLGMAVQ
-454 LQAHGGV
+454 LQAQGGV

-497 NPPVLGDYPAVDG
+497 SPPVLGDYPAVDG
-510 IWEVDSLGLV
+510 IWEVDSPGLV

-546 ARVNPGAPDA
+546 SRVNPGAPDA
-556 GAEFE
+556 GAELE
-561 RAGAELAAGA
+561 RVRAEVAAGA

-578 LYELDSLRQ
+578 LYELDSLRHM
-587 LTAVLA
+587 TAALGA
-593 GTRVPV
+593 GGPHGARVPV
-599 LACIAP
+599 LACITP

-618 VPEVSMPAATLRAM
+618 VPDVNMPAATLRAM
-632 ERAGRA
+632 ECAGQA

-643 GLHLAADL
+643 GLRLAADL
-651 LAEARPLVDGVVLTV
+651 LAEARPLVGGVVLTIH
-666 PEGDAAALGP
+666 EGDVAALGP

>member
-1 MTGRAGQAG
+1 MTGRA
-10 RPGRAGRPSFT
+10 RFT
-21 DVLGQRLL
+21 DVLGRRLI

-43 CALDRALPE
+43 SALDRALPE

-64 HESYISAGADVI
+64 HESYVSAGADVI

-101 RAAVEIAREAAGAG
+101 RAAVGIAREM
-115 PNAAQAVSWR
+115 
-125 RGPASHRAEWRASGT
+125 
-140 TKRSAREGGHDASER
+140 SER
-155 SGREVFVAGS
+155 SGRGVFVAGS

-183 QEVLAEQIRSLAAA
+183 QDVLAEQVSALAAA
-197 GVDLLI
+197 GVDLII
-203 LETYGYL
+203 LETFGYL
-210 DELAEAVTVASGVC
+210 DELAEAVTAADGVC
-224 DVPIVAQATF
+224 DLPIVAQATF

-276 ESLVRYAALPVS
+276 ESLVRYSALPVS

-306 SIDPS
+306 SIDAT

-336 THIEAAVADVSG
+336 THIEAAVANLSD
-348 LPVPGMRVSTRPRSP
+348 LPVPRASTRPRP
-363 RPGPGQAGPGEP
+363 ARPARPGRAEAVAGGPGT
-375 GPGEGTGGASTA
+375 GTGILAGR
-387 TGLLAARLATRD
+387 LAAGD

-405 IPAPDG
+405 VPAPDG
-411 SAAVGGTAT
+411 GAIPA
-420 ETVTALREQ
+420 ETVTFLRGQ
-429 GLDLFAVTS
+429 GLDLFTVTS

-445 RDSLGMAVH
+445 RDSLGMAVQ
-454 LQAHGGV
+454 LQAQGGV

-491 VICETG
+491 VICEAG
-497 NPPVLGDYPAVDG
+497 SPPVLGDYPAVDG

-546 ARVNPGAPDA
+546 SRVNPGAPDA
-556 GAEFE
+556 GAELE
-561 RAGAELAAGA
+561 RVRAEVAAGA

-578 LYELDSLRQ
+578 LYELDSLRRM
-587 LTAVLA
+587 TADA
-593 GTRVPV
+593 RVPV
-599 LACIAP
+599 LACITP
-605 LRSFEEADYLAHE
+605 LHSFEEADYLAHE
-618 VPEVSMPAATLRAM
+618 VPDVNMPAATLRAM
-632 ERAGRA
+632 ERAGPA

-643 GLHLAADL
+643 GLRLAADL
-651 LAEARPLVDGVVLTV
+651 LAEARPLADGVVLTT
-666 PEGDAAALGP
+666 PDGDAAALGP

>member
-1 MTGRAGQAG
+1 
-10 RPGRAGRPSFT
+10 
-21 DVLGQRLL
+21 
-29 VCDGAMGTMLHAAG
+29 MGTMLHAAG

-52 VSLSDPK
+52 VNLSDPK

-64 HESYISAGADVI
+64 HESYVSAGAGVL

-101 RAAVEIAREAAGAG
+101 RAAVGIAREM
-115 PNAAQAVSWR
+115 
-125 RGPASHRAEWRASGT
+125 SG
-140 TKRSAREGGHDASER
+140 R
-155 SGREVFVAGS
+155 SGRAVFVAGS

-183 QEVLAEQIRSLAAA
+183 QDVIAEQIRSLATA
-197 GVDLLI
+197 GVDLII
-203 LETYGYL
+203 LETFGYL

-224 DVPIVAQATF
+224 DLPIVAQATF

-239 TLGGETPHEVASVL
+239 TLGGETPHEVATVL
-253 GELPVVMLGT
+253 GELPIVMLGT

-276 ESLVRYAALPVS
+276 ESLVRYSTLPVS

-306 SIDPS
+306 SIDAT

-336 THIEAAVADVSG
+336 THIEAAAANVSD
-348 LPVPGMRVSTRPRSP
+348 LPVPGPRASTRPRPP
-363 RPGPGQAGPGEP
+363 RTARAAPLGARA
-375 GPGEGTGGASTA
+375 GGASTG
-387 TGLLAARLATRD
+387 TGILAARLAARD
-399 FVVAAE
+399 FAVAAE

-411 SAAVGGTAT
+411 GAVPAG
-420 ETVTALREQ
+420 TVTALRGQ
-429 GLDLFAVTS
+429 GLDLFTVTT

-445 RDSLGMAVH
+445 RDSLGLAVQ
-454 LQAHGGV
+454 LQAQGGV

-491 VICETG
+491 IICETG
-497 NPPVLGDYPAVDG
+497 SPPVLGDYPAVDG

-533 GLPLTTKTSFCIG
+533 GLALTTKTSFCIG
-546 ARVNPGAPDA
+546 SRVNPGAPDA
-556 GAEFE
+556 GAELE
-561 RAGAELAAGA
+561 RVRAEVAAGA

-578 LYELDSLRQ
+578 LYELDSLRRM
-587 LTAVLA
+587 TFP
-593 GTRVPV
+593 VPV
-599 LACIAP
+599 LACVTP

-618 VPEVSMPAATLRAM
+618 VPDVSVPAATLRAM
-632 ERAGRA
+632 ESAGPA
-638 AARAT
+638 AARAA
-643 GLHLAADL
+643 GLRLAADL
-651 LAEARPLVDGVVLTV
+651 LAEARPLVDGVVLTM
-666 PEGDAAALGP
+666 PEGDAATLGP
-676 LLAVLA
+676 LLAVVA